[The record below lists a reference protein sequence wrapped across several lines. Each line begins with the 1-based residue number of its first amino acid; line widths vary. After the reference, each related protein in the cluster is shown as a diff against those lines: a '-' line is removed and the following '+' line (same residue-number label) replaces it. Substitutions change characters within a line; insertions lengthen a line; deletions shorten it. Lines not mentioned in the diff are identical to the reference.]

1 MDEPI
6 LTPPAE
12 SSPPPAPR
20 KRGKAAKRILFVV
33 LAAVAAYALWSAY
46 DIFLTPDRNIRQIY
60 LVPRDAAVIIQT
72 DDPVGDWKRF
82 SASEPWQALKGA
94 PSFADIS
101 KSVDRLDSIV
111 KANNTLLSLTGR
123 RQMIISLHKTRSN
136 GWDFLIAIDLQKAS
150 KMNTLK
156 ENIEQIFKLSGYTVT
171 SRKYHEVTITESRDP
186 KTLDILHTAFVDNH
200 FLASYDSR
208 LIEASI
214 DERSQPTMGLNR
226 SFLEVEKEVMGK
238 GLSRIYLNYDYL
250 PQYLSLYLGRNE
262 YVDMLCRSMDFG
274 GLYLLSDPE
283 RMEVTGTTI
292 LREDPD
298 PYVAALLH
306 SGNHKMAAHELMSAR
321 TAFYA
326 NVGFDNTVT
335 FVTELE
341 KALAAHDPAA
351 FNTYKSARSKLEKY
365 FDISLEENFLNWM
378 DGEFALSQSEPG
390 LLGNEPEQI
399 LAIRA
404 TSIKD
409 ARKNMEL
416 LEKRINRRSPI
427 NVKTIE
433 YKGFEVK
440 YIEMG
445 GFFRVFFG
453 KLFDK
458 FEKPYYTYIGDYVVF
473 SNKASS
479 LLSFI
484 EDYEQQNLLSKNEGF
499 QHAYARVNNTSTV
512 FTYVDMPKFFAQL
525 KPLLSPQSWA
535 DLQGNRDV
543 LFSLPQWTLQIVA
556 GRGSASLQLV
566 LNYAP
571 YHAPAPAEQLA
582 ADESVVL
589 PDEDLSEKE
598 LMSELKRFYVEH
610 FQGNVLRE
618 YYSDGSLQSESE
630 IKNGRRNGRYRE
642 FFENGRLKVRG
653 AYANNSPRG
662 VWKYYTEEG
671 KFDHK
676 EKH

>member
-1 MDEPI
+1 MEEP
-6 LTPPAE
+6 LPTPLIE
-12 SSPPPAPR
+12 SAAPLPPK

-33 LAAVAAYALWSAY
+33 LAVAAAYGLWSAY
-46 DIFLTPDRNIRQIY
+46 DVFLTPDRNIRQIY

-94 PSFADIS
+94 PSFAEIS

-111 KANNTLLSLTGR
+111 KANNTLLSLAGQ

-136 GWDFLIAIDLQKAS
+136 GWDFLIAVDLQKAS

-156 ENIEQIFKLSGYTVT
+156 ENIEQIFKLNGYDVT
-171 SRKYHEVTITESRDP
+171 NRKYRDVTITESRDP
-186 KTLDILHTAFVDNH
+186 KTLDILHTAFIENH
-200 FLASYDSR
+200 FLASYDPR

-214 DERSQPTMGLNR
+214 DERKQPAIGLNR
-226 SFLEVEKEVMGK
+226 SFLEVEKLVMGK
-238 GLSRIYLNYDYL
+238 GLSRIYLNYDHL

-274 GLYLLSDPE
+274 GVYLLSDRE
-283 RMEVTGTTI
+283 RMEVAGTMI

-298 PYVAALLH
+298 PYVSALLH
-306 SGNHKMAAHELMSAR
+306 SGRHKMSAHELMSAR

-335 FVTELE
+335 FVDELE
-341 KALAAHDPAA
+341 KALVAHDPAA
-351 FNTYKSARSKLEKY
+351 FNTYRSARSKLEKY

-390 LLGNEPEQI
+390 LLGREPEQI
-399 LAIRA
+399 LAIR
-404 TSIKD
+404 TKNIKE
-409 ARKNMEL
+409 ARKQMDL

-427 NVKTIE
+427 NVKTIA

-445 GFFRVFFG
+445 GFFRIFFG

-473 SNKASS
+473 SNRAAS

-484 EDYEQQNLLSKNEGF
+484 EDYERQNLLSESEGF
-499 QHAYARVNNTSTV
+499 RTAYARVNNTSTI

-525 KPLLSPQSWA
+525 KPLLSSRSWA
-535 DLQGNRDV
+535 DLQGNREV
-543 LFSLPQWTLQIVA
+543 LFSLPQWTLQVA
-556 GRGSASLQLV
+556 AERGSASLQLV
-566 LNYAP
+566 LNHAP
-571 YHAPAPAEQLA
+571 YRVPAPAEQLV
-582 ADESVVL
+582 ADESIVL

-598 LMSELKRFYVEH
+598 LMSELERFYVEH
-610 FQGNVLRE
+610 FEGNVLHE
-618 YYSDGSLQSESE
+618 YYPDGSLQSESE

-642 FFENGRLKVRG
+642 FFENGKLKVRG
-653 AYANNSPRG
+653 AYTNNVPRG
-662 VWKYYTEEG
+662 TWKYYTEEG
-671 KFDHK
+671 EFDHK